1 VALTQPL
8 TLDEFLLQP
17 EEKPALEYERGVI
30 TQKMSPMPVH
40 GKLSLALGMRL
51 ETHGSPTQ
59 VVSAYIDTRVTW
71 LDEGVSYVPDLVAY
85 LVEREPT
92 TPHGRIDRRF
102 LVPPDLAVEVHSPGQ
117 GLDEQRA
124 RCRWYVEHGVKVALL
139 AHPEREAIWV
149 FRPGREIGPLT
160 GAAVVDLAPEIPG
173 FSFVVAELF
182 AVFQRRPR

>member
-1 VALTQPL
+1 VALTRPL

-30 TQKMSPMPVH
+30 TQKMSPMAKHSRLQMV
-40 GKLSLALGMRL
+40 LGIRF
-51 ETHGSPTQ
+51 ETHGYPEQILNAFSE
-59 VVSAYIDTRVTW
+59 ARVTW
-71 LDEGVSYVPDLVAY
+71 PAEGISYVPDVIAYRTDRVPYDVDGRLV
-85 LVEREPT
+85 
-92 TPHGRIDRRF
+92 DR
-102 LVPPDLAVEVHSPGQ
+102 LLTPPDVAVEIRSPGQ